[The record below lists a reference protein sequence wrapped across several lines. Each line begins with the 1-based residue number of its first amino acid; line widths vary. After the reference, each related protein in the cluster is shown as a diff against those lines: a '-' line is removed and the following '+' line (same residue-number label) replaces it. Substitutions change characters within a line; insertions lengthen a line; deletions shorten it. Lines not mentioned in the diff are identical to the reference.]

1 MEQQNAAQFVQQLHG
16 ITADLVTMLS
26 ITDVDEA
33 LQTFS
38 SNFCASK
45 LPERKR
51 KGEQGN
57 VNNFSSLQMYRKI
70 KNSFKLAFLFS
81 VIEIWMSD

>member
-1 MEQQNAAQFVQQLHG
+1 MEQQNAAQFVQQLRG

-57 VNNFSSLQMYRKI
+57 VNNFSSLQMYRK
-70 KNSFKLAFLFS
+70 NSFKLAFLFS